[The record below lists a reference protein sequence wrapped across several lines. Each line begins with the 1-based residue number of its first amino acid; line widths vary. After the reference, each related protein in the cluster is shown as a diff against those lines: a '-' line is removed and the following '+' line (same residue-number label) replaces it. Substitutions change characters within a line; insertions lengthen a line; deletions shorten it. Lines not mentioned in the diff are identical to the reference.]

1 MSETPR
7 ETAPPSRLRQVLAI
21 LALRD
26 VPFWKK
32 SWRRQVLRFV
42 VALVYAHIMAIA
54 ILLPLENRLLFPGWS
69 FGGAWYPPPA
79 HLGLRDVEL
88 TLDDGT
94 ALHAWFLAP
103 PDWKPEH
110 GAVLYSHGNGGNLS
124 MRAGSMVV
132 WRRHMKR
139 AVLCYDYPGYGRSLG
154 KPTEA
159 GCYAAAEAAHAW
171 LVGEQKVPA
180 REVILLGS
188 SLGGAMATELATR
201 HEHRL
206 LVLTGSFTSFPDMAQ
221 KTLPW
226 VPVVRWLVSNRMD
239 NLDKI
244 ARVRAPVFIAHGTA
258 DQVVPY
264 RMGERLFERAQE
276 PKRFYRMDGYPHQHP
291 IEPEFFAAV
300 RAFLE
305 ETR

>member
-1 MSETPR
+1 
-7 ETAPPSRLRQVLAI
+7 VLAI

-32 SWRRQVLRFV
+32 SWLRQVLRFV
-42 VALVYAHIMAIA
+42 VAIVYAHIMAIA

-69 FGGAWYPPPA
+69 FGGEWFEPDPR
-79 HLGLRDVEL
+79 LGKRDVEL
-88 TLDDGT
+88 TTDDGT
-94 ALHAWFLAP
+94 PIHAWFMAP
-103 PDWKPEH
+103 KEWKPEQ
-110 GAVLYSHGNGGNLS
+110 GVVLYSHGNGGNLS
-124 MRAGSMVV
+124 MRMGSMSL
-132 WRRHMKR
+132 WRRELKR
-139 AVLCYDYPGYGRSLG
+139 AVLGYDYPGYGKSGG

-159 GCYAAAEAAHAW
+159 RCYAAAEAAHAW
-171 LVGEQKVPA
+171 LVEEQKVPA
-180 REVILLGS
+180 KEVILLGS

-206 LVLTGSFTSFPDMAQ
+206 LVLCGSFTSFPDMAQ

-226 VPVVRWLVSNRMD
+226 VPGVRWLVSNRMD

-276 PKRFYRMDGYPHQHP
+276 PKRFYRMDDHPHMHP
-291 IEPEFFAAV
+291 SEPAFFAAV
-300 RAFLE
+300 RAYLE